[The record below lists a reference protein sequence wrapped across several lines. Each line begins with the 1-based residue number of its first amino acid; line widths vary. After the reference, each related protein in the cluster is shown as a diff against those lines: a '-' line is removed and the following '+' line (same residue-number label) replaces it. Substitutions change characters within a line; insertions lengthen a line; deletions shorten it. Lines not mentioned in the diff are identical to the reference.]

1 VNGFWYYFLVVLLV
15 KSTLPVLVL
24 FGLALLTL
32 YQGGKRKMFN
42 KIFLLIPVIF
52 LLVIVSRGKVQIGLR
67 HILAVYP
74 LIFVFIGSLNLS
86 NLNKWLKVTLCLVAC
101 SFQVKSLLAAYP
113 YPISYFNETVNGPDN
128 GYKIL
133 RDSNVD
139 WGHGLKALAQ
149 YLKANKIED
158 VKLYYFGTA
167 DPAYYGIRYEI
178 PDSSDFEEPSEG
190 VYAISAQYL
199 EAFSWTNEC
208 EPVAKVAHSIFIYK
222 F

>member
-1 VNGFWYYFLVVLLV
+1 
-15 KSTLPVLVL
+15 
-24 FGLALLTL
+24 
-32 YQGGKRKMFN
+32 M
-42 KIFLLIPVIF
+42 
-52 LLVIVSRGKVQIGLR
+52 GLR
-67 HILAVYP
+67 HILSIYP
-74 LIFVFIGSLNLS
+74 LIFVFIGSLGM
-86 NLNKWLKVTLCLVAC
+86 LNFKKWIKVLLCLGICFLQVR
-101 SFQVKSLLAAYP
+101 SFLSVYP

-149 YLKANKIED
+149 YLKDNKIDD

-167 DPAYYGIRYEI
+167 DPVYYDIRYEI
-178 PDSSDFEEPSEG
+178 PDSADFEEPSEG